1 MKTLSHR
8 FVGGF
13 LSRALVAGLLLAA
26 PTASAASE
34 LGWRAQLDA
43 MLVEYQRQ
51 GSAPGLSAV
60 VVQGGRIVFSAGYG
74 VERAGEPTPMSADS
88 SVGVGSL
95 TKSFTALAVMQL
107 VEQGRL
113 QLDAPVQRYLPWFQT
128 ADPACSEQMTLRMLL
143 SNSSGLPSQDASWI
157 WDTDT
162 DSAAIERGV
171 RALRSYQCRRA
182 PGLSFEYSNEGFNVL
197 GVVIEQVSG
206 LSYPDYLNARVL
218 GPLGMKRSSTALEDF
233 SRIGALHGHWPDLQ
247 RAVAAPAFYQAIAMP
262 AGSMLHASANDLGRY
277 LIALLGGGTLDG
289 QQLLQPPS
297 VERLW
302 TPVIHAPGLAV
313 EEGGNGDDIGYGL
326 GWMISTIE
334 GRTIVHHAGASY
346 SSASE
351 TLIDP
356 ATGSAVSLL
365 INTEPGDRYRYR
377 PLPWLANN
385 ILHLVNG
392 EPPSSFALPRRSD
405 PSSNRFRISATE
417 AQRYLG
423 SYLGKVGR
431 IDIDR
436 GGGEGL
442 VATYTMG
449 PYRQRLEVDFVN
461 PVKVVLRSFARTC
474 SGHFQLSE
482 DGEPFALQVTGVL
495 QGNFGKL
502 RSRRGDRQSVE
513 SPDGRVAFGLP
524 ASWRVRWHGQGF
536 VAAPSDGE
544 RHDDGVAEIQ
554 GGVGRQDY
562 AQWRAQIHGPIL
574 AEHVEPVAGRLWRQA
589 IWDEADGHGGQRRR
603 LLYWTAHAGG
613 GFAFILQAPPA
624 QASAVVREVAMPL
637 IRELRL

>member
-1 MKTLSHR
+1 MVAAL
-8 FVGGF
+8 
-13 LSRALVAGLLLAA
+13 LLVASR
-26 PTASAASE
+26 ASAARE
-34 LGWRAQLDA
+34 VGWRAQLDA
-43 MLVEYQRQ
+43 MLVDHQRQ
-51 GSAPGLSAV
+51 GSAPGLAVV
-60 VVQGGRIVFSAGYG
+60 VVQGGQIIFSAGYG

-113 QLDAPVQRYLPWFQT
+113 QLDAPVQTYLPWFQT
-128 ADPACSEQMTLRMLL
+128 ADPACSQQMTLRMLL
-143 SNSSGLPSQDASWI
+143 SNSSGLPSQDTSWI

-171 RALRSYQCRRA
+171 RALRSYQCKRA
-182 PGLSFEYSNEGFNVL
+182 PGSSFEYSNEGFNVL

-206 LSYPDYLNARVL
+206 LDYPDYLRARVL
-218 GPLGMKRSSTALEDF
+218 GPLGMQRSSTALQDL

-247 RAVAAPAFYQAIAMP
+247 TAVPAPAFYQAIAMP

-277 LIALLGGGTLDG
+277 LIALLGGGLLDG
-289 QQLLQPPS
+289 QRVLQPQS
-297 VERLW
+297 VAQLW
-302 TPVIHAPGLAV
+302 TPVIHAPGLAI
-313 EEGGNGDDIGYGL
+313 EDGGTGDDLGYGL
-326 GWMISTIE
+326 GWMSSTID
-334 GRTIVHHAGASY
+334 GRAIVHHAGATY

-356 ATGSAVSLL
+356 ATDSAVSLL
-365 INTEPGDRYRYR
+365 INTEPADRYRYR

-392 EPPSSFALPRRSD
+392 EPLTSFALPRRAD
-405 PSSNRFRISATE
+405 PSSNRFRITAAE

-431 IDIDR
+431 VDVE
-436 GGGEGL
+436 GGGDEGL

-449 PYRQRLEVDFVN
+449 PYRQRLEVDLVN
-461 PVKVVLRSFARTC
+461 PAKVVLRSYSRTLP
-474 SGHFQLSE
+474 GRFQLSE
-482 DGEPFALQVTGVL
+482 EGEPIALQLTGAL

-502 RSRRGDRQSVE
+502 RSPRQDRQRVE

-524 ASWRVRWHGQGF
+524 ASWRVRWHEHGF
-536 VAAPSDGE
+536 VAAPDEGE
-544 RHDDGVAEIQ
+544 QRGDLVSEIR
-554 GGVGRQDY
+554 GGVDRRDY
-562 AQWRAQIHGPIL
+562 AQLRSQIRGPIL
-574 AEHVEPVAGRLWRQA
+574 AEHVEAVAGRLWRQTV
-589 IWDEADGHGGQRRR
+589 WDEDDGRGGKRRR
-603 LLYWTAHAGG
+603 LLYWTSHASG
-613 GFAFILQAPPA
+613 GFTFTLQAPPT
-624 QASAVVREVAMPL
+624 QASASVREVALPL